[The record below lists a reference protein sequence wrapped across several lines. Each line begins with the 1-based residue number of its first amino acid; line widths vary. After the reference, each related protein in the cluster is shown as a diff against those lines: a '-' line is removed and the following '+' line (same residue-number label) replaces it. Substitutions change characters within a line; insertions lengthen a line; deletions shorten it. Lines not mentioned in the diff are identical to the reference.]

1 MEIDDSMDA
10 KVKPECGEQ
19 LQTARKAHQLSLEDV
34 AKKLNLPVA
43 RIKEIEESHFD
54 ESVSIAFYRGY
65 IRSYAS
71 LLNLDPK
78 LIVESFN
85 QSVDTD
91 VEIASPQRLRSF
103 SAGRKEVTTGS
114 QLFKWVSVILVVA
127 LIFLVGWG
135 LKNKLGSPSENNN
148 SDFTSV
154 ESVFGSDDN
163 IGDSADD
170 QKIDPKAVEE
180 IPESS
185 RSQGVTVEQIKQRR
199 SDLIAA
205 QDNVEPNEQAAP
217 DSVSENANVNASE
230 PAFGSTSQPETEGG
244 TDTTKDELVFAF
256 VGECWVQISDAT
268 GEVLAVGVKNTGKV
282 MPLSGVP
289 PFKVVLGDPSVV
301 RLQHKQ
307 KTIDL
312 SGYQAGQVARFTIE

>member
-1 MEIDDSMDA
+1 MDA

-34 AKKLNLPVA
+34 AKKLNLPTA
-43 RIKEIEESHFD
+43 RIKEIEESNFD

-114 QLFKWVSVILVVA
+114 QIFKWVSVILVVA
-127 LIFLVGWG
+127 LIFMVGWG
-135 LKNKLGSPSENNN
+135 LKNKLGAKNNGSNSE
-148 SDFTSV
+148 FTPV
-154 ESVFGSDDN
+154 ESVFGSDES
-163 IGDSADD
+163 IDD
-170 QKIDPKAVEE
+170 QKVESKPVEDAPK
-180 IPESS
+180 SS
-185 RSQGVTVEQIKQRR
+185 ASQGVTVEQIKQRR
-199 SDLIAA
+199 SDYIAA
-205 QDNVEPNEQAAP
+205 QDNAEPSEQAAP
-217 DSVSENANVNASE
+217 DNFSENTNASE
-230 PAFGSTSQPETEGG
+230 PDSASSSQPEADADTEAEAA
-244 TDTTKDELVFAF
+244 KDELVFAF
-256 VGECWVQISDAT
+256 VGECWVQITDAT

-282 MPLSGVP
+282 MPLRGVP

>member
-1 MEIDDSMDA
+1 MEIDDTMDA

-19 LQTARKAHQLSLEDV
+19 LQTARKAHQLSVEDV
-34 AKKLNLPVA
+34 AKKLNLPPA
-43 RIKEIEESHFD
+43 RIKEIEASNFD
-54 ESVSIAFYRGY
+54 KSVSIAFYRGY

-78 LIVESFN
+78 FIVESFN
-85 QSVDTD
+85 QSVDSD

-114 QLFKWVSVILVVA
+114 QLFKWVSVVLVIA

-135 LKNKLGSPSENNN
+135 LKNKLGASSNDNG
-148 SDFTSV
+148 DFTTV
-154 ESVFGSDDN
+154 ESVFGSDETSEDKKVESKPEK
-163 IGDSADD
+163 ITQDSTPA
-170 QKIDPKAVEE
+170 
-180 IPESS
+180 SS
-185 RSQGVTVEQIKQRR
+185 GATLEQIKQRR
-199 SDLIAA
+199 SDFIAA
-205 QDNVEPNEQAAP
+205 QNEAEPGDEAEV
-217 DSVSENANVNASE
+217 DSTTENTNASE
-230 PAFGSTSQPETEGG
+230 SSLDLTSQPVADAAGVTE
-244 TDTTKDELVFAF
+244 ELVFAF
-256 VGECWVQISDAT
+256 VGECWVKITDAT

-301 RLQHKQ
+301 RLQHNQ

-312 SGYQAGQVARFTIE
+312 TGYQAGQVARFTVE